1 MATALGG
8 VARPLAGAPVW
19 PTGLAA
25 GVPPGAALFPTAV
38 GGAPGA
44 DGLFLGPGMAAAPFL
59 HPFMLPP
66 RRFKHCASHVYIAHF
81 IDQQQQQQRFAL
93 FQQHQAALFASHQA
107 AAVAAAAKAG
117 PPTAAVVSL
126 PPALT
131 TAAPLLPPTSPPALK
146 DAALP
151 GAKAPSPLGAPPA
164 GMLSAQQLP
173 YAQQLAYLH
182 SHSGAF
188 PPFAAAG
195 HFPPGM
201 MPGFGP
207 AAHFGGQV
215 PGASAR
221 MLPPAALQQLQLLQQ
236 QAAMAAL
243 GRGHMPATTTTPVA
257 PPAVGGDAATAAA
270 AAVPVPAHH
279 EAPDLLPANAVEAVP
294 AS

>member
-1 MATALGG
+1 MALGG

-19 PTGLAA
+19 PSGLAA
-25 GVPPGAALFPTAV
+25 GAPGSALFPASV
-38 GGAPGA
+38 GGASGA
-44 DGLFLGPGMAAAPFL
+44 DGLYLGPGMAAAPFL

-117 PPTAAVVSL
+117 PPTATVVGMPPPLASL
-126 PPALT
+126 
-131 TAAPLLPPTSPPALK
+131 PLLPPTSPPALR
-146 DAALP
+146 DAVLP

-164 GMLSAQQLP
+164 GMLSAQQMA

-182 SHSGAF
+182 SHGGAF
-188 PPFAAAG
+188 PSFAQG
-195 HFPPGM
+195 HFPPAI

-207 AAHFGGQV
+207 APHFGAQV
-215 PGASAR
+215 SGASAR
-221 MLPPAALQQLQLLQQ
+221 LPPVALQQLQLLQQ

-243 GRGHMPATTTTPVA
+243 GRGHLPATL
-257 PPAVGGDAATAAA
+257 PAALPGVGEDAAVAVAAA
-270 AAVPVPAHH
+270 APVAAQH
-279 EAPDLLPANAVEAVP
+279 EAAPELLPPANAVEAVP

>member
-1 MATALGG
+1 MALGG

-19 PTGLAA
+19 PAGLAA
-25 GVPPGAALFPTAV
+25 GAPGSALFPTSV
-38 GGAPGA
+38 GGASGSDA
-44 DGLFLGPGMAAAPFL
+44 LFLGPGMAAAPFL

-117 PPTAAVVSL
+117 PPTATVVGMPPPLASL
-126 PPALT
+126 P
-131 TAAPLLPPTSPPALK
+131 LLPTSPPPLR
-146 DAALP
+146 DAVLP
-151 GAKAPSPLGAPPA
+151 GVKAPSPLGAPPA
-164 GMLSAQQLP
+164 GMLSAQQMA
-173 YAQQLAYLH
+173 YAQQLAYMH
-182 SHSGAF
+182 SHGGAF
-188 PPFAAAG
+188 PSFTAQG
-195 HFPPGM
+195 HFPSAI

-207 AAHFGGQV
+207 AAHFGGGV

-221 MLPPAALQQLQLLQQ
+221 LPPVALQQLQLLQQ

-243 GRGHMPATTTTPVA
+243 GRGHLPAALPTT
-257 PPAVGGDAATAAA
+257 AVGGDAAAAVAAA
-270 AAVPVPAHH
+270 APVAAQLPH
-279 EAPDLLPANAVEAVP
+279 EAPDLYPPANAVEAVP